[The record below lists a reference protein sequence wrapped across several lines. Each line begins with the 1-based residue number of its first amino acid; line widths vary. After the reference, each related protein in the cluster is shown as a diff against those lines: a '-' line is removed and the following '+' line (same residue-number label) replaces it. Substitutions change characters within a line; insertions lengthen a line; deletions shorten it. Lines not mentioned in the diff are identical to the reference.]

1 MSNEFRTFAAQSIN
15 DIKPTLHNL
24 FHRFTQGGKLLGADI
39 LSPQATAQQIS
50 ARFFKNSKHQDL
62 RLSQGFSKLT
72 QAIFKTH
79 NIESKRLGKNEQTT
93 QKHENSKNTEL
104 ADLNNQV
111 SAKQSLGINLNT
123 PFVQSI
129 DNAVDQHFESLMQ
142 DDELKETFE
151 NIDAERF
158 NHGAFINTHRQA
170 AVLNL
175 QDDFIRPGALNK
187 ETPSAQEV
195 AQHYKTLLHTCIKE
209 LELED
214 ERAFSQGEKP
224 RALYF
229 NIKGNLPGTHTDVKT
244 QTEKAKTT
252 TTGFNVSRETKGQ
265 IAAKKELCK
274 AAVKAGAVEALLNS
288 NYGNDP
294 TIQHFL
300 SRYTLSIAK
309 FTGKK
314 DVFTGSQYTM
324 SDHSRAHRVRIDLNP
339 IKMPFQLAEAL
350 VKEPV
355 RGVRNGIHSALGN
368 PIKLKSTGELIHA
381 LIDNR
386 EKLDATHR
394 LIDGDKNT
402 NTPSMKDK
410 IEEATQIYNTAKE
423 EYKQQKKSSQEN
435 SSIAKENYNQAKN
448 TLQDLKLEYKQL
460 KVKRKNLEKSRLA
473 FQKRLFK
480 LINPSQYDI
489 VRAEHGLVKAHTMT
503 GRGEFSGFID
513 MQNLRKVAFTTR
525 QNPIFRQKVLDQAI
539 NDSKTKIE
547 DELKKLFDTN
557 QFEDNQIE
565 HLLTALYTIDE
576 SSLNIDDDKF
586 GLAGSFKPE
595 WAQYSKD
602 PIKGLSREV
611 AKRVQIRMQQ
621 EIETLLPHISED
633 NSKTAFK
640 TLSNNLQTILK
651 GVYKPSAAE
660 QQQKRAEQRKA
671 LFQDLAESI
680 ESLYDETK
688 ATGESKEAQ
697 AEALSNH
704 IKNHPNFEA
713 FKTHF
718 DLIARSNQRG
728 ELFSMLHDTL
738 HEIENHH
745 SISNMNHQSG
755 DESIATIHDSIQ
767 ETKELIQKLNLHTRN
782 TPQDIII
789 QNLFDGRNG
798 DLLRGSQRALQ
809 NDIHAMSEALPKVL
823 GIIFAHRNELN
834 KSTFMIDE
842 NQLQPFSNNLKAVLE
857 DHLFFDAH
865 SDESLSENNSHQI
878 TVSEPELLKARL
890 NQVYKNALIQQPSL
904 RTEDLLNTIAAIKDV
919 PHANINKVIGS
930 LTYISTYQNLNKFA
944 ATSISKNQL
953 DQFYFDGIDNPLKQS
968 SMPLFMEL
976 RGTDNKTMEHVKTA
990 YTQTINPASKVYF
1003 NTWAKA
1009 MAVSQQLGS
1018 VHVFHSPQWLIG
1030 PPVFN
1035 VADMVNSLITTTL
1048 VGLTTVPLARAVK
1061 HKKDET
1067 LDVNYERFA
1076 QSHTNDRYYL
1086 RTKKAQLGS
1095 KAPTRPTEDRVFKT
1109 VSNWA
1114 TLNFHTAKSNKLM
1127 NIKTFDRRT
1136 PQRFETIPFQ
1146 MKGSEE
1152 TIDLQKP
1159 KGLSYKTGITTVKHS
1174 QFMQDM
1180 KQATLPLGREA
1191 LTATAKLL
1199 KSPYTG
1205 LKAGYNDI
1213 WGQNSMRAYNLA
1225 KQEAELATYRT
1236 LFDNL

>member
-39 LSPQATAQQIS
+39 LAPRATAQQIS

-62 RLSQGFSKLT
+62 RFSQGFSKLT

-195 AQHYKTLLHTCIKE
+195 AQHYKTLLHTCLKE
-209 LELED
+209 LDLEN
-214 ERAFSQGEKP
+214 ERAFSQSDKS

-229 NIKGNLPGTHTDVKT
+229 NIKGNLPGTHKDVKT

-288 NYGNDP
+288 NHGSDP

-324 SDHSRAHRVRIDLNP
+324 SDHSRAHRVRIALNP
-339 IKMPFQLAEAL
+339 IKMPFQLAGAL

-355 RGVRNGIHSALGN
+355 RGLRNSIHSVVGN
-368 PIKLKSTGELIHA
+368 PIKMKSTGELIHA
-381 LIDNR
+381 LKDNSQ
-386 EKLDATHR
+386 KLAYVR
-394 LIDGDKNT
+394 LQKNGSDRVKSI
-402 NTPSMKDK
+402 NDK
-410 IEEATQIYNTAKE
+410 IEEAQRDFDDIAAQFDQEQKSP
-423 EYKQQKKSSQEN
+423 QQN
-435 SSIAKENYNQAKN
+435 YSITKDEVIQAKN
-448 TLQDLKLEYKQL
+448 NLRNLQIESKQL
-460 KVKRKNLEKSRLA
+460 DKKEKNLLNSRLT

-480 LINPSQYDI
+480 LVNPSQYDI
-489 VRAEHGLVKAHTMT
+489 DRAKHGLVKAHTMT

-525 QNPIFRQKVLDQAI
+525 QNPLFRQKVLDQAI

-547 DELKKLFDTN
+547 DELKKLFNTN

-586 GLAGSFKPE
+586 GLSGSFKPE

-640 TLSNNLQTILK
+640 TLSSNLQTILK

-671 LFQDLAESI
+671 LYQGLAKSI
-680 ESLYDETK
+680 NSLYDENK
-688 ATGESKEAQ
+688 ATGNSKAEQ

-738 HEIENHH
+738 HEIETHH
-745 SISNMNHQSG
+745 SISNMDHQSG

-842 NQLQPFSNNLKAVLE
+842 KQHQTFSDNLKDVLGL
-857 DHLFFDAH
+857 HLSIETVTG
-865 SDESLSENNSHQI
+865 SDDQLAINKVKTEK
-878 TVSEPELLKARL
+878 PELLKARL
-890 NQVYKNALIQQPSL
+890 NQVYKNALIQQPAL
-904 RTEDLLNTIAAIKDV
+904 RTEDLLNTIAAIESLPHQQGEDKDKLKDSL
-919 PHANINKVIGS
+919 IDS
-930 LTYISTYQNLNKFA
+930 LTHISTYQNLNKFA

-953 DQFYFDGIDNPLKQS
+953 DQFYFDGIDNPLKKS
-968 SMPLFMEL
+968 SMPLFMAL
-976 RGTDNKTMEHVKTA
+976 RDTDEPIMEHVKTA
-990 YTQTINPASKVYF
+990 YTQTIDP
-1003 NTWAKA
+1003 
-1009 MAVSQQLGS
+1009 
-1018 VHVFHSPQWLIG
+1018 
-1030 PPVFN
+1030 
-1035 VADMVNSLITTTL
+1035 
-1048 VGLTTVPLARAVK
+1048 
-1061 HKKDET
+1061 
-1067 LDVNYERFA
+1067 
-1076 QSHTNDRYYL
+1076 
-1086 RTKKAQLGS
+1086 
-1095 KAPTRPTEDRVFKT
+1095 
-1109 VSNWA
+1109 
-1114 TLNFHTAKSNKLM
+1114 
-1127 NIKTFDRRT
+1127 
-1136 PQRFETIPFQ
+1136 
-1146 MKGSEE
+1146 
-1152 TIDLQKP
+1152 
-1159 KGLSYKTGITTVKHS
+1159 
-1174 QFMQDM
+1174 
-1180 KQATLPLGREA
+1180 
-1191 LTATAKLL
+1191 
-1199 KSPYTG
+1199 
-1205 LKAGYNDI
+1205 
-1213 WGQNSMRAYNLA
+1213 
-1225 KQEAELATYRT
+1225 
-1236 LFDNL
+1236 